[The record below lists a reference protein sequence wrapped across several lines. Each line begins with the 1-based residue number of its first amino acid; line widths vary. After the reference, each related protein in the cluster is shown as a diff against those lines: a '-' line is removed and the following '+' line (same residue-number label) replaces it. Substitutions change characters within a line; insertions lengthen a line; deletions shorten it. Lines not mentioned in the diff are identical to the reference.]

1 MVVYKMID
9 KLNITIHSKNTKK
22 ISYIMFLNSGKWYKT
37 EFNAEGKKIGFFS
50 ENRAY
55 VYE

>member
-1 MVVYKMID
+1 MIE
-9 KLNITIHSKNTKK
+9 KYNIPIHSKNTKG
-22 ISYIMFLNSGKWYKT
+22 ISYILFLDSGKWYKT
-37 EFNAEGKKIGFFS
+37 EFNAEGKKIGFFR